1 MRISCLIAVL
11 LLGACVTPPPKGIEK
26 VRIDLRRVD
35 ADGYEGPPAGKR
47 VVNYQFCVPNTIEK
61 RMEINELDP
70 AAKFESEVA
79 GRAGCTAD
87 EILVLTSTQAPQWRG
102 RLEAIAALP
111 YVKSI
116 RRTPLATVSMP

>member
-1 MRISCLIAVL
+1 MAAI

-26 VRIDLRRVD
+26 VRFDLRKVD
-35 ADGYEGPPAGKR
+35 SNGLEGPPAGKR
-47 VVNYQFCVPNTIEK
+47 TVNYQFCVPNTVDK

-70 AAKFESEVA
+70 AARFESGVA
-79 GRAGCTAD
+79 GRPGCTAD
-87 EILVLTSTQAPQWRG
+87 EILVNTTTGAPQWRG

-116 RRTPLATVSMP
+116 RRTPVAAVSMP